1 MKIFFFMAIL
11 LLCGAIS
18 VGAQQPLV
26 GLIQGVIRDQ
36 ATHPIAEVALTATNL
51 DSGANR
57 YSVTDSGGAYQF
69 VEVPPGRYS
78 IKAQKTGYRDVTL
91 SLVTVSPGQTVDSSD
106 MTMVP
111 AQATRTAQ

>member
-1 MKIFFFMAIL
+1 MKTFFMAIL

-36 ATHPIAEVALTATNL
+36 AKHPIAQVALTATNL
-51 DSGANR
+51 DSHANR
-57 YSVTDSGGAYQF
+57 YSVSDSGGAYQF
-69 VEVPPGRYS
+69 VELPPGRYS

-91 SLVTVSPGQTVDSSD
+91 SLVTVAPGQTVDSSD

-111 AQATRTAQ
+111 SQATRTAQ

>member
-1 MKIFFFMAIL
+1 VLLEKTLKHRGEPMKTFFMAIL

-36 ATHPIAEVALTATNL
+36 AKHPIAQVALTATNL
-51 DSGANR
+51 DSDANR
-57 YSVTDSGGAYQF
+57 YSVSDSGGAYQF
-69 VEVPPGRYS
+69 VELPPGRYS

-91 SLVTVSPGQTVDSSD
+91 
-106 MTMVP
+106 
-111 AQATRTAQ
+111 